1 MTVEKRRCL
10 ALDEFKDLEE
20 DQNSHFNKVFL
31 KKRLSPPPKNEC
43 VALLGSSCYG
53 RPLSI
58 FDSSN
63 ANFSRRNGVSRSED
77 FGT

>member
-31 KKRLSPPPKNEC
+31 KKRLSHPRKMN
-43 VALLGSSCYG
+43 
-53 RPLSI
+53 
-58 FDSSN
+58 
-63 ANFSRRNGVSRSED
+63 VSRYW
-77 FGT
+77 GQAVMGGL